1 MIFKEVEIDRR
12 VVLVVYNL
20 NGRKHRLKGVIGGGT
35 NIIGIVLV
43 RNFGVGVKLRLF
55 LNIGI

>member
-12 VVLVVYNL
+12 VGLVVYNL

-35 NIIGIVLV
+35 NRSSIGSKFWCRIIS
-43 RNFGVGVKLRLF
+43 
-55 LNIGI
+55 